1 MLRLP
6 FADEHDLPEA
16 LQAVRSAHREHGVV
30 AVPTETFYGLAVP
43 PDDPVAVQRVF
54 ALKGRP
60 EEKALPVVGASIAQL
75 DPLVVVPEG
84 WRGRLEAAW
93 PSPLT
98 VILTAA
104 ATLPA
109 GGETLA
115 VRVPGHPLLRALL
128 AAVGPLTATSANRS
142 GGPALAR
149 AGEVARLLGD
159 GLALLL
165 DGGDAPGGLSSTV
178 VDLTRGVPRIVRQG
192 AWQPPPEWGV
202 KGASGFRRF

>member
-6 FADEHDLPEA
+6 FADEHDLPGA
-16 LQAVRSAHREHGVV
+16 VRAVRSAHREHGVV

-75 DPLVVVPEG
+75 DPLVVVPEA

-93 PSPLT
+93 PAPLT
-98 VILTAA
+98 VILPAA

-109 GGETLA
+109 GGKTVA

-149 AGEVARLLGD
+149 ASEVARLLGD
-159 GLALLL
+159 GLTLLL
-165 DGGDAPGGLSSTV
+165 DGGNAPGGRSSTV
-178 VDLTRGVPRIVRQG
+178 VDLTRGVPQIVRQG
-192 AWQPPPEWGV
+192 GWQLPPEWGV
-202 KGASGFRRF
+202 QGG

>member
-6 FADEHDLPEA
+6 FADERDLPEA

-30 AVPTETFYGLAVP
+30 ALPTETFYGLAVP
-43 PDDPVAVQRVF
+43 PDDKVALDRVF

-60 EEKALPVVGASIAQL
+60 GEKALPVVAASISQL

-93 PSPLT
+93 PAPVT
-98 VILTAA
+98 VVLAA
-104 ATLPA
+104 ATTSA
-109 GGETLA
+109 AARRTMA
-115 VRVPGHPLLRALL
+115 VRVPAHPLLRALL
-128 AAVGPLTATSANRS
+128 TALGPLTATSANRS

-149 AGEVARLLGD
+149 PGEVAQLLGD

-165 DGGDAPGGLSSTV
+165 DGGDAPGGLPSTIV
-178 VDLTRGVPRIVRQG
+178 TLTRGVPRIVRQG

-202 KGASGFRRF
+202 EGASAFRSF